1 MLYTDHPP
9 STQPPASSGLFW
21 HTTLGAVL
29 VVAVL
34 AVTAAASP
42 GDVGGSVQRG
52 FATAK
57 AAAMVVSVADPPTD
71 GLDPAGFDAAIET
84 ATTEADEA
92 ARDQAWLAAE
102 TAAWLDAERTAWLQA
117 EAAAAAAAQA
127 EAERATSRYSGSG
140 GPSEA
145 QWAALRACES
155 SGNYGAVSS
164 TGAYRGAYQFSQQTW
179 DSIAS
184 RHHPWLVGV
193 DPAAAAPADQDA
205 QARALYAASGPGQW
219 PHCGRHL

>member
-9 STQPPASSGLFW
+9 STRPPASSRLFW

-42 GDVGGSVQRG
+42 SDVGGSVQRG
-52 FATAK
+52 LATAK
-57 AAAMVVSVADPPTD
+57 TAAVVMSVADPSTD
-71 GLDPAGFDAAIET
+71 GLDPEGFDDAIAS
-84 ATTEADEA
+84 ATVEADRAAREAAWLEAEA
-92 ARDQAWLAAE
+92 ARLEAE
-102 TAAWLDAERTAWLQA
+102 
-117 EAAAAAAAQA
+117 AAAAAQA
-127 EAERATSRYSGSG
+127 EAEAAAAAQAEAARAASRYGGSG

-155 SGNYGAVSS
+155 SGNYAAVSS

-179 DSIAS
+179 NSIAS